1 MCEALLEIMEPEI
14 MEIRRRAKEEGQM
27 EGRAEGRAEGES
39 RSESRIILNMYK
51 KGCSL
56 ELIAE
61 VCGKSVEEV
70 EHMVKK
76 QYNK

>member
-1 MCEALLEIMEPEI
+1 
-14 MEIRRRAKEEGQM
+14 
-27 EGRAEGRAEGES
+27 
-39 RSESRIILNMYK
+39 MYK
-51 KGCSL
+51 KGCPL

-70 EHMVKK
+70 EQMVKK